1 LFPTKA
7 SIHLI
12 SSRGGTIS
20 YRSGEAAT
28 TTTAA
33 AAAGFNNNIIIAGTA
48 APIQDAILRTKLAM
62 AG

>member
-28 TTTAA
+28 TTTT

-48 APIQDAILRTKLAM
+48 ALIQDAILQTKLAM
-62 AG
+62 AR